1 MRVILHDPVLA
12 LAPDNEQERADLAV
26 WLADRR
32 DHVLHI
38 HPDPLAKGAAFLDL
52 GLRATACR
60 EPINI
65 LFDQGEECWRPISN
79 LALSPF
85 RLHDGE
91 YASVEGFW
99 QGLKFSD
106 PDERARIA
114 RLWGKEAK
122 RAGAA
127 AVEAETFVYQD
138 CTYHTGAYG
147 HWSLM
152 RQACEAKFVQDF
164 QARAALLATGDRPL
178 THKTRRDSHTIP
190 GALLADIWMRLRGK
204 LQLAGV

>member
-1 MRVILHDPVLA
+1 MRVILQDHLVA
-12 LAPDNEQERADLAV
+12 LAPDSEEERLALAA
-26 WLADRR
+26 WLAEKR

-52 GLRATACR
+52 GQRAAACR
-60 EPINI
+60 EPINV

-85 RLHDGE
+85 RLHDSE

-99 QGLKFSD
+99 QGLKF
-106 PDERARIA
+106 PDQYDRASIA
-114 RLWGKEAK
+114 ALWGKAAK

-127 AVEAETFVYQD
+127 AAEAETFLYQQH
-138 CTYHTGAYG
+138 TYHTGTYG

-152 RQACEAKFVQDF
+152 RQACEAKFEQDL
-164 QARAALLATGDRPL
+164 QARAALLASGDRPL

-190 GALLADIWMRLRGK
+190 GALLADIWMRLRRK
-204 LQLAGV
+204 LQRADK